1 MGNRQAANEGS
12 DSRHRRCNKHSIF
25 PAFCQGWRSN
35 GRSASS
41 PGWSVVAQPARIH
54 NGQFRVDLPPVS
66 NGQGPFFRQFPGRQ
80 VERLS
85 EAHGIG
91 KDRATAVQLSEPAVQ
106 ALYGIGRIHDL
117 PSGLGD
123 LEHRADAVPV
133 VRPVPSKALR
143 NWVKKGLRRYYSTQ
157 SLGIR
162 QRPIL
167 PGRFQPSTFSAERLN
182 FCVRYGYRWF
192 PLAIATGN
200 SILFS
205 FFIVP

>member
-1 MGNRQAANEGS
+1 MRAGCQRRRTHPQEKVLIAVPS
-12 DSRHRRCNKHSIF
+12 VPSRLAS
-25 PAFCQGWRSN
+25 SE
-35 GRSASS
+35 RSASG
-41 PGWSVVAQPARIH
+41 PGRSVAAQPARIH
-54 NGQFRVDLPPVS
+54 NGQSRVGLPPVS
-66 NGQGPFFRQFPGRQ
+66 NAQGPFFRQFPARQ

-85 EAHGIG
+85 EAHSVG

-106 ALYGIGRIHDL
+106 ALYGVGRIHDL
-117 PSGLGD
+117 PSGLGE

-133 VRPVPSKALR
+133 VRPVPSKSLR
-143 NWVKKGLRRYYSTQ
+143 NWGRKKGLRRYYSTQ

-200 SILFS
+200 SIPFS
-205 FFIVP
+205 SFIVP